1 MEGENLLCPPP
12 GRAGDGDNGADGERT
27 YASVLIPLLAS
38 AETFGKGAIPLSR
51 SCCVVKNVDDSVGL
65 RGVG

>member
-1 MEGENLLCPPP
+1 MYPPP

-27 YASVLIPLLAS
+27 CALVLIPLLAG
-38 AETFGKGAIPLSR
+38 AETFGKHVVPLSR
-51 SCCVVKNVDDSVGL
+51 SCRVVKNVNDRVGL